1 MLNAIC
7 DWPIRLFSQELVLEP
22 REQAHWI
29 GNIKYHSHV
38 ECGCVCLLCGTSFGF
53 VCVVLPERE
62 QKMNRRFYD
71 NLKDMEF
78 DLLLQELL
86 SYKA

>member
-38 ECGCVCLLCGTSFGF
+38 DVF
-53 VCVVLPERE
+53 VFSVG
-62 QKMNRRFYD
+62 
-71 NLKDMEF
+71 
-78 DLLLQELL
+78 LL
-86 SYKA
+86 SVSFV